1 MPQIDLGQVQATI
14 NVGTTTTVGG
24 STGASVTNSG
34 TTANAVLDFT
44 IPSGCYSIV
53 ECGSTDTTKELMP
66 QTMYV
71 WGEVS
76 SLTITLAE
84 VSAGNIVNEYMFS
97 FNSGATAATLSV
109 PADVKFTSTVTIEAN
124 MHYECNIMWDVNNEE
139 FYGIIVGWPWTAP
152 SA

>member
-1 MPQIDLGQVQATI
+1 MAQIDLGQVQATVT
-14 NVGTTTTVGG
+14 VGTTTTVGG

-53 ECGSTDTTKELMP
+53 ECGSTDTIKELMP

-76 SLTITLAE
+76 SLTITLASQSPAA
-84 VSAGNIVNEYMFS
+84 VIVLVTDADAPVPVPS
-97 FNSGATAATLSV
+97 FVQELFWEGL
-109 PADVKFTSTVTIEAN
+109 
-124 MHYECNIMWDVNNEE
+124 
-139 FYGIIVGWPWTAP
+139 
-152 SA
+152 